1 MILGVVDIVGMDLS
15 AGAFQEWGTA
25 TRPSRNDGRI
35 AQDRRGQAEFGLD
48 ESRPLSRFR
57 RSGESRQ
64 PPWRGAVTG
73 ADRHDDIQCRTA
85 PGRRHPSAM
94 PGEHQSS
101 RTRKEE

>member
-15 AGAFQEWGTA
+15 AGAFQEWGTV
-25 TRPSRNDGRI
+25 TRPSRNGDRI

-73 ADRHDDIQCRTA
+73 ADRRGDIQ
-85 PGRRHPSAM
+85 
-94 PGEHQSS
+94 
-101 RTRKEE
+101 